1 MGIITAGRRTR
12 KQEPS
17 EPVHM
22 LRLRFLLKA
31 KNITQLKKFPI
42 NWYKHELNRLF
53 IGIDPYCLVK
63 TRTPQVGWLHTGKFP
78 WAQS

>member
-1 MGIITAGRRTR
+1 MGIITAGKRTQ

-31 KNITQLKKFPI
+31 KNITQLKKFSI
-42 NWYKHELNRLF
+42 KWYKHELNRLF
-53 IGIDPYCLVK
+53 IDIDPYCLVK
-63 TRTPQVGWLHTGKFP
+63 TRTPQV
-78 WAQS
+78 